1 METVLLYPINDQLTG
16 FVKVTDLEMTDH
28 LSREYGENDEI
39 DLEENALEM
48 MGTYNPVEPLAHII
62 EQLEKGQ

>member
-16 FVKVTDLEMTDH
+16 FGKVTDLEMMDN
-28 LSREYGENDEI
+28 LSREYGEIDEI

-48 MGTYNPVEPLAHII
+48 MGTYNPVEPLARII